1 MRIGVVSDSPLKA
14 ESDCLVLTLSE
25 GEKPAG
31 VVGQVDDA
39 LDGAI
44 SGLISDGELRGELNQ
59 VSVLHTYGR
68 IPTKKVVV
76 VGVGKP
82 SELSPDRLRQAAG
95 TSLKKA
101 REIGAKNVSAPLP
114 EVRLEGAGDGD
125 LSQVFVEG
133 AILGLYRFGKYK
145 EEVEERNVDELTI
158 LEPDKKRTKEIARGI
173 ERGEVLATSQN
184 WVRDLVNEPGN
195 SMTPSALAAKA
206 EELSRASE
214 LSIEVLG
221 RKDMEKL
228 GMGGLLGVARG
239 SDEPPKL
246 IILRHGTDEGLPL
259 IALVGKG
266 VTFDSGGISIKP
278 SDKMS
283 AMKGDMAG
291 GAAVLGA
298 MRAISQ
304 LKPKIRVVGIV
315 PATENMPSGH
325 ALKPGDVIRC
335 LNGKTVEIITTDA
348 EGRLILADA
357 LAYGVKLGASK
368 FFDIATLT
376 GGCVVALGNLTSALT
391 GNDQELIDLL
401 LQLSKKTGEKTWQL
415 PLFHEYKEQLK
426 SEVAD
431 LKNSG
436 GRPASTIIGGIFL
449 SEFVGNTPWVHIDIA
464 GKELSDKENGYS
476 VKGATGVGMRTLTEL
491 VCQLA
496 GLH

>member
-1 MRIGVVSDSPLKA
+1 MRTGVVSDSPLKA

-25 GEKPAG
+25 GEKPSG
-31 VVGQVDDA
+31 VVRQADDA

-44 SGLISDGELRGELNQ
+44 SGLLSDGELRGELDQ

-68 IPTKKVVV
+68 LPTKKVVV

-82 SELSPDRLRQAAG
+82 SQLSPDRLRQASG
-95 TSLKKA
+95 TSLRKA
-101 REIGAKNVSAPLP
+101 REIGAKKISAPLP
-114 EVRLEGAGDGD
+114 QAHLEGVGDGD

-145 EEVEERNVDELTI
+145 EEVEERKVEKLTI
-158 LEPDKKRTKEIARGI
+158 LEPDKKRMKQIERGI
-173 ERGEVLATSQN
+173 HRGEVLATSQN
-184 WVRDLVNEPGN
+184 WARDLVNEPGN
-195 SMTPSALAAKA
+195 SMTPSALAARA
-206 EELSRASE
+206 EELSRASG
-214 LSIEVLG
+214 LSIDVLE

-246 IILRHGTDEGLPL
+246 VVMRHGTDERLPL

-304 LKPKIRVVGIV
+304 LQPKIRVVGIV

-325 ALKPGDVIRC
+325 ALKPGDIITC
-335 LNGKTVEIITTDA
+335 LNGKTVEIISTDA

-357 LAYGVKLGASK
+357 LAYAVELGASK
-368 FFDIATLT
+368 ILDIATLT

-391 GNDQELIDLL
+391 GNDQELIDILL
-401 LQLSKKTGEKTWQL
+401 GLSRRTGEKTWQL
-415 PLFHEYKEQLK
+415 PLFEEYKEQLK
-426 SEVAD
+426 SDVAD

-436 GRPASTIIGGIFL
+436 GRPASTITGGMFL
-449 SEFVGNTPWVHIDIA
+449 KEFVGNTPWVHMDIA
-464 GKELSDKENGYS
+464 GKELSEHEKGYS
-476 VKGATGVGMRTLTEL
+476 VKGATGVGTRTLAEL
-491 VCQLA
+491 VCELA
-496 GLH
+496 ESG